1 MVSNKHGR
9 ERIDEHTELFQPQ
22 LPILTRAWYFI
33 QLWGLKIAIVLT
45 FRILRF
51 LRPAPPEAQPTKLL
65 AYPCRPNLRTRIFS
79 PTFKQADDEPL
90 PLYLDLHGGGHA
102 LMFAEFDDEICATIA
117 NRFNIIVVGIEYSLT
132 PSNRFPVLTD
142 DIVAIAQATIDNPDL
157 NIDKSRVVLG
167 GFTWYPVM
175 DFTLTPDEKK
185 ASRPYRHAK
194 DLDDLPDFGPVFE
207 WGHIPPGQNLR
218 DPLLSTRFVRK
229 DDVPKWIY
237 IIGAEYDMLA
247 KEARDTAFD
256 LAELNEHERKEGVY
270 GFEKDSYKWT
280 LVRDVRHGFTHD
292 LMDNKGPDA
301 EAIRKLRTD
310 EVLEQLVLTFVFDES
325 KTTASAKLSG
335 LKVESSSLVR
345 FKKRSGTGTLT
356 GTFKQRIRRKAMNTL
371 TDATMTGTTTA
382 ELKLFEPEGFAG
394 GEVSVV
400 EAGTSVEVAM
410 ERISAIIKAYCE
422 AKTEDENNARCRI
435 VRRWFF
441 LPDCTA

>member
-1 MVSNKHGR
+1 MVSNRYGR
-9 ERIDEHTELFQPQ
+9 GRIDEHTELLQPQ

-45 FRILRF
+45 FKILRF
-51 LRPAPPEAQPTKLL
+51 LRPAPPEARPTKLL
-65 AYPCRPNLRTRIFS
+65 AYKCRPNLQTRIFS
-79 PTFKQADDEPL
+79 PTSKQADDEPL

-117 NRFNIIVVGIEYSLT
+117 NRFNVIVVGIEYSLA
-132 PSNRFPVLTD
+132 PSNRFPVLTN

-167 GFTWYPVM
+167 GFSAGGNLALSAAQVPELREKLKGVVAWYPVM

-194 DLDDLPDFGPVFE
+194 DLDDLQDFGPVFE

-218 DPLLSTRFVRK
+218 NPLLSTRFVRK

-256 LAELNEHERKEGVY
+256 LAELNEHERKEGAY

-301 EAIRKLRTD
+301 EALRKLRTD
-310 EVLEQLVLTFVFDES
+310 EILEQVGNWLFKGPFS
-325 KTTASAKLSG
+325 K
-335 LKVESSSLVR
+335 
-345 FKKRSGTGTLT
+345 
-356 GTFKQRIRRKAMNTL
+356 N
-371 TDATMTGTTTA
+371 
-382 ELKLFEPEGFAG
+382 
-394 GEVSVV
+394 
-400 EAGTSVEVAM
+400 
-410 ERISAIIKAYCE
+410 
-422 AKTEDENNARCRI
+422 
-435 VRRWFF
+435 
-441 LPDCTA
+441 